1 MGTIGSGEIVLSI
14 TKNEASVT
22 LRLFLCAPIICLMT
36 PHNINQLLDEAQ
48 LAYVYRADH
57 YVARRWDDVHQAV
70 MLYQL
75 PGGLFAELN
84 YDVNDSKVTH
94 LFAFEA
100 GSEDDRLPDYAAFVK
115 LPDWMGGES

>member
-1 MGTIGSGEIVLSI
+1 
-14 TKNEASVT
+14 
-22 LRLFLCAPIICLMT
+22 MT
-36 PHNINQLLDEAQ
+36 FYQFKQLPYETQ
-48 LAYVYRADH
+48 LATVYAEGT
-57 YVARRWDDVHQAV
+57 YIARRWDDVHQAV

-115 LPDWMGGES
+115 LPDWL